1 MIIKGKRAYE
11 GVLDIPTGKSGSVSI
26 EHDVRPAGSSVIISN
41 MRTALYGQRVEP
53 PLVFDHETR
62 WHRLVE
68 KRYGVWMT
76 DLPIEQRQHD
86 DALIGYKGRILVGGL
101 GLGYAVTSLAGKAHV
116 DRIVVVERSKHI
128 AKLVWPHT
136 KHSDKGELVVAD
148 LFHYLRD
155 TTEKFDRAF
164 FDIWQGDGESTF
176 HQVVV
181 PLRRLAVGKV
191 RRVDCW
197 NEDIMRGQLL
207 MGMTSRVMML
217 NHDPKVQALHAP
229 SIDQL
234 CEVAKG
240 PGGIYVNWALP
251 FYRWFKRERPNMNYA
266 LEMARLYASVYGL
279 PRGDQVIEEQFG
291 ERVEAA
297 S

>member
-1 MIIKGKRAYE
+1 MIIKSKRVYE
-11 GVLDIPTGKSGSVSI
+11 GVLDIPAGKSGPVSI
-26 EHDVRPAGSSVIISN
+26 EHEVKPAGAPVVISN
-41 MRTALYGQRVEP
+41 MRLAMFGQRSSP
-53 PLVFDHETR
+53 PLVFDHATR

-68 KRYGVWMT
+68 KRYGLWMT

-86 DALIGYKGRILVGGL
+86 DALIGYKGRVLVGGL
-101 GLGYAVTSLAGKAHV
+101 GVGYAVTAIAKKAHV
-116 DRIVVVERSKHI
+116 DRVVVVERSKHI
-128 AKLVWPHT
+128 AKLVWDHT
-136 KHSDKGELVVAD
+136 RHADKGELVVMD
-148 LFHYLRD
+148 LFTYLRD

-164 FDIWQGDGESTF
+164 FDIWQGDGEHVF
-176 HQVVV
+176 HSVVV

-191 RRVDCW
+191 ARVDCW

-217 NHDPKVQALHAP
+217 NHSPQVQPIHAP

-234 CEVAKG
+234 CDGATG
-240 PGGIYVNWALP
+240 PGAIYVNWALP
-251 FYRWFKRERPNMNYA
+251 FYRWYRRERPDMTYA
-266 LEMARLYASVYGL
+266 LDKARLYAMVYGL
-279 PRGDQVIEEQFG
+279 PNGAAVIARQFG